1 MSFGQRRRGEP
12 VVHDAIVVL
21 EDGSMLAPG
30 QRGLARAWVLMP
42 DELPRS
48 VTVGSVFALLERD
61 QIVGRAEIL
70 TICSDPTPQ
79 PLEDLR
85 AAKTRTLVK

>member
-1 MSFGQRRRGEP
+1 
-12 VVHDAIVVL
+12 VHDAIVVL
-21 EDGSMLAPG
+21 EQSSALTPG
-30 QRGLARAWVLMP
+30 QRGLARAWGLMP

-48 VTVGSVFALLERD
+48 VGVRTVFTLLEGD

-70 TICSDPTPQ
+70 AMCSDPTVH

-85 AAKTRTLVK
+85 AAKTRPLAESSRAPGPS